1 MHDPHTTTGLEGLRI
16 YEGDELVFDGSDPTA
31 YIVCETAEDLAAAL
45 AALAIDLEA

>member
-16 YEGDELVFDGSDPTA
+16 YDGDELVLAGSDPTP
-31 YIVCETAEDLAAAL
+31 YIVCETPEDLAAAL